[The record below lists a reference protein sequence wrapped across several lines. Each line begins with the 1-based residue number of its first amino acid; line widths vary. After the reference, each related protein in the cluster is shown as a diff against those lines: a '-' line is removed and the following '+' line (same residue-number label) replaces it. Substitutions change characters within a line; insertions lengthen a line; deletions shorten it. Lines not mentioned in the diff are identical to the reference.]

1 MGQLFGPGVQDMRA
15 VMTPEMMT
23 HELRQFQGPQIG
35 FGMPPSGEY
44 GQPATDG
51 SLDEDA
57 FGYSGGSPGEEADQ
71 PAQPV
76 APPSGQKQ
84 YTFKNPDGTTY
95 QHSLYKEPAQPVAPQ
110 QPKPPTDAE
119 DNGAP
124 GIVDDGGGN
133 LEDMPGG
140 IPIDMSKFFSK
151 FGAGSGGPAID
162 PGINRG
168 PQLGGG
174 PAKTGPVA
182 TPMTLPQQPTQ
193 TQQPSWFAQTT
204 DAQSPLLNTVGIWR

>member
-1 MGQLFGPGVQDMRA
+1 MGQLFGPGGVQDMRA
-15 VMTPEMMT
+15 VVTPEMM
-23 HELRQFQGPQIG
+23 RQFQGPQIG

-44 GQPATDG
+44 NPPATDG
-51 SLDEDA
+51 SPDEDA
-57 FGYSGGSPGEEADQ
+57 FGYNGGSPGEES
-71 PAQPV
+71 AQPV
-76 APPSGQKQ
+76 APLSGQKQ
-84 YTFKNPDGTTY
+84 YTFNNPDGTTY
-95 QHSLYKEPAQPVAPQ
+95 QKALYKEPAQPIAPQ
-110 QPKPPTDAE
+110 QPTPDTDAE
-119 DNGAP
+119 DHGAP

-162 PGINRG
+162 PGFGGG

-193 TQQPSWFAQTT
+193 TQQPSWFAQTNDT
-204 DAQSPLLNTVGIWR
+204 QSPLLNTVGIWR